1 MTCVRF
7 MNCFAKLRSAC
18 SRAENRFDMWTK
30 WWTTPTQVLPY
41 IPLRPCFIVSQTSQE
56 TREGA
61 RNVYK
66 ASTHTSSNIGIG
78 LAVGGAIGA
87 GVGTLLGPVGIAAIG
102 SATAVVGGAIAKGV
116 NVLKQRMVQR
126 EARKAGIDLDED

>member
-1 MTCVRF
+1 
-7 MNCFAKLRSAC
+7 MNFFAKLRSAC
-18 SRAENRFDMWTK
+18 SKAGSRFSMLTK
-30 WWTTPTQVLPY
+30 WWTTRMQVLRRALLTPTAY
-41 IPLRPCFIVSQTSQE
+41 ACVSVSQTPQE

-78 LAVGGAIGA
+78 AAVGGAIGA

-126 EARKAGIDLDED
+126 EAKKAGINLDED

>member
-1 MTCVRF
+1 
-7 MNCFAKLRSAC
+7 MNYFVKSLSAFSKAV
-18 SRAENRFDMWTK
+18 SRYNTSTK
-30 WWTTPTQVLPY
+30 WLMKRMQVIFSVISSVNFSSQIPTD
-41 IPLRPCFIVSQTSQE
+41 

-61 RNVYK
+61 KNVFK

-78 LAVGGAIGA
+78 VAVGGAIGA
-87 GVGTLLGPVGIAAIG
+87 GVGTMLGPVGIAAIG

-126 EARKAGIDLDED
+126 EAKKAGLKLDED